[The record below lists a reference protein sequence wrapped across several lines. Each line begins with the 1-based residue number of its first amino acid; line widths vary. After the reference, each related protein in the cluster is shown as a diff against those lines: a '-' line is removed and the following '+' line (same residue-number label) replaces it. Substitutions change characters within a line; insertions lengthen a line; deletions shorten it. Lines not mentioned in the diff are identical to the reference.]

1 MLTLGFMATLNVHL
15 LLFSYSPLVGNIT
28 NELAL
33 TNAEAGFL
41 FSVSILTLMVFR
53 IPWGILLD
61 RKGFKPTMGAAL
73 ALMGVFG
80 VARGFAADYYTLLA
94 SQFLLGMALSG
105 VIPAIPKLVSCW
117 FPREKTGLATG
128 VCLAGFPVGDVVA
141 LGVTPF
147 LVLALGDW
155 RQVFQVYG
163 VWVLLLVPFWWK
175 FAGTEPPNQNKPPSG
190 GVKREF
196 VQLLRLREVWLLTG
210 LYFCAGGCYD
220 TVLLWL
226 PSILQSQGADTFAAS
241 LAASMLPAGFLFSAL
256 AVSALSDKL
265 QVRKPFILVMGFVS
279 GPVLFLT
286 GTVMGVALNA
296 AAFLVGFCTVGV
308 LTLVLAVPVEM
319 PSLSHSLSSVMGIV
333 ASFGNLGSFLLP
345 TLVGQL
351 RDVSGTFLLSM
362 LVLAIVGEGMLALG
376 LLLPETGR
384 KRASNA

>member
-1 MLTLGFMATLNVHL
+1 
-15 LLFSYSPLVGNIT
+15 
-28 NELAL
+28 
-33 TNAEAGFL
+33 
-41 FSVSILTLMVFR
+41 
-53 IPWGILLD
+53 
-61 RKGFKPTMGAAL
+61 
-73 ALMGVFG
+73 
-80 VARGFAADYYTLLA
+80 
-94 SQFLLGMALSG
+94 
-105 VIPAIPKLVSCW
+105 
-117 FPREKTGLATG
+117 
-128 VCLAGFPVGDVVA
+128 VVA
-141 LGVTPF
+141 LGATPF

-175 FAGTEPPNQNKPPSG
+175 FASTEPPNQNKPKESSG
-190 GVKREF
+190 SVKRDF
-196 VQLLRLREVWLLTG
+196 ARLLRLKEVWLLTG

-226 PSILQSQGADTFAAS
+226 PSILQSQGADAFMAS

-265 QVRKPFILVMGFVS
+265 QVRKPFVLVMGLVS

-286 GTVMGVALNA
+286 GIVTGAALSA
-296 AAFLVGFCTVGV
+296 VAFLVGFCTVGV

-333 ASFGNLGSFLLP
+333 TSFGNLGSFLLP

-384 KRASNA
+384 KRAPNA